1 MRNYLLS
8 FYDRCL
14 EGKRLRLHYRTVK
27 TTSVHQI
34 LNAYA
39 TIFIL
44 HMCIIY
50 LLTFIS
56 IIFLFRSTYTLS
68 VWQNGTA
75 YNFFGSNSCVLH
87 FRYKGFRIKIVL
99 YNALLWENFRK
110 TLAYSIFL
118 SDVSKWGKIRIIFF
132 ATGHT
137 HCWSV
142 LDFWKIN
149 F

>member
-87 FRYKGFRIKIVL
+87 FRYKGLKQFCTML
-99 YNALLWENFRK
+99 LLWENFRK
-110 TLAYSIFL
+110 TLAYSISL
-118 SDVSKWGKIRIIFF
+118 SDVSEWGKIRIIFF
-132 ATGHT
+132 ATGHRLISSGNQFFIKAF
-137 HCWSV
+137 C
-142 LDFWKIN
+142 
-149 F
+149 

>member
-75 YNFFGSNSCVLH
+75 YNFFGSKSCVLH
-87 FRYKGFRIKIVL
+87 FRYKRFRIKIKSDLKLKRQLFELVIL
-99 YNALLWENFRK
+99 WPFLVILLPI
-110 TLAYSIFL
+110 TL
-118 SDVSKWGKIRIIFF
+118 IFF
-132 ATGHT
+132 TKLRF
-137 HCWSV
+137 WRSLQVPNKSV
-142 LDFWKIN
+142 S
-149 F
+149 